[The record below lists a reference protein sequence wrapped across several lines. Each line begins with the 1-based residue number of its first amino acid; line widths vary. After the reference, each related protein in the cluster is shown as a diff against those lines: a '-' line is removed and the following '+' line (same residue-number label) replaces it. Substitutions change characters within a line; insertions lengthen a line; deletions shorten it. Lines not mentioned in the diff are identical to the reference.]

1 MPPSFRFCL
10 TKSLHPPQSAI
21 STTQQFPIQLMADN
35 YVQPSISHRRCAMNR
50 ISSITAKQMFDPFPD
65 ASYLEAE
72 GFQERR
78 QQYDN
83 GDFGFIGIQAEA
95 EIVVAGVCQT
105 ITSGGLWGIES
116 DSTPDY
122 LSEVEQEEI
131 EQLQEVLHALGFSR
145 KSFQNTCKGAR
156 YERTT
161 LSHLSG
167 LPRKLDGSGQSCT
180 YVQVAG

>member
-1 MPPSFRFCL
+1 MV
-10 TKSLHPPQSAI
+10 
-21 STTQQFPIQLMADN
+21 DN
-35 YVQPSISHRRCAMNR
+35 YVQPSSTPHRRCALNR
-50 ISSITAKQMFDPFPD
+50 ISRIAAKQMFDPFPD

-95 EIVVAGVCQT
+95 EIVVAGVCQS

-122 LSEVEQEEI
+122 LSEIEQEEI
-131 EQLQEVLHALGFSR
+131 EQLQEILQALGFSQEVISEHTKR
-145 KSFQNTCKGAR
+145 
-156 YERTT
+156 RT
-161 LSHLSG
+161 
-167 LPRKLDGSGQSCT
+167 P
-180 YVQVAG
+180 